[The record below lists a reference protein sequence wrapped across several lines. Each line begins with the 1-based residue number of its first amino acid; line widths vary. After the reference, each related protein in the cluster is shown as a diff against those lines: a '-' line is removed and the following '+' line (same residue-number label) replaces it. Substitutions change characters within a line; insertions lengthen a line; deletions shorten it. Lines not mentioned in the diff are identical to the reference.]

1 MIRNYRELEQNYHI
15 GEINELLIE
24 FSAKST
30 NPKFKAL
37 KMHIIQLIIAV
48 SSYEMERQG
57 FDRTYDKAYNELI
70 RLKDENI
77 GLKKENELLI
87 SKKL

>member
-1 MIRNYRELEQNYHI
+1 MRNYRELEQNYHI
-15 GEINELLIE
+15 GEVTELLKE

-30 NPKFKAL
+30 NPKLKAL
-37 KMHIIQLIIAV
+37 NMHVIQLIIAV

-57 FDRTYDKAYNELI
+57 FDRTYDKAFNELT

-77 GLKKENELLI
+77 GLKKELEIITN
-87 SKKL
+87 KKL